1 MEFPPEDW
9 DVFQATE
16 FETAAARAVSELRVE
31 IMAQIWLTGG

>member
-9 DVFQATE
+9 DVFEATE
-16 FETAAARAVSELRVE
+16 FETAAARAVSELSVE